1 MENICNEQKPDEY
14 YSNKDSES
22 NQLSSQKAIK
32 FFHEPSLESFSGLT

>member
-22 NQLSSQKAIK
+22 NQLSSQKAITFLGTT
-32 FFHEPSLESFSGLT
+32 FFSFT